1 MWIFDSVFGKY
12 KPTKINWVDITNISQ
27 IDEISNSDDAVLIF
41 KHSTICRKSRRVLRK
56 FQKRFDSYD
65 IDLKMYCLD
74 LREYRDVSCEL
85 GVRFNVIHE
94 SPQVII
100 IKDGRAVIHDSQ
112 EKINKINIKQY
123 I

>member
-1 MWIFDSVFGKY
+1 MEILKRIFGKY
-12 KPTKINWVDITNISQ
+12 KFDKINWIDITDISQ
-27 IDEISNSDDAVLIF
+27 IDEISMSKEVSLIF

-56 FQKRFDSYD
+56 FQKRFNSYD
-65 IDLKMYCLD
+65 IKLKMYCLD
-74 LREYRDVSCEL
+74 LREYEEISCEL

-100 IKDGRAVIHDSQ
+100 IKEGRAIVHDSQ
-112 EKINKINIKQY
+112 EKINKINIEQY